1 MTAERALA
9 DRPVR
14 GFRVADPAKMQEIKG
29 NTLRVYLYL
38 LNSGASELRDVQRS
52 LGLTTPSLASY
63 HLGKLVDAG
72 YVTQDAHGRYSV
84 VQDATREILEGYI
97 SIGTVVFPRLFF
109 FAVLFTAIIGFLA
122 VMSLLTASYVPLMV
136 AASLALLGAFW
147 YETIKVWRRL
157 TSWK

>member
-1 MTAERALA
+1 MA
-9 DRPVR
+9 
-14 GFRVADPAKMQEIKG
+14 GHAKTQEIKG

-38 LNSGASELRDVQRS
+38 LNSGASELRDVQRA

-63 HLGKLVDAG
+63 HLGKLVDGG
-72 YVTQDAHGRYSV
+72 YVAQDAHGRYSV
-84 VQDATREILEGYI
+84 VQDATREILEGYV

-109 FAVLFTAIIGFLA
+109 FAVLFTAVIGFLA

-147 YETIKVWRRL
+147 YETVKVWRRL
-157 TSWK
+157 TSWR